1 MPVHPLSID
10 DREEI
15 FRGIALVESCS
26 EIGRR
31 VDRHRSTVAREI
43 ARNGGSDGYSPVQA
57 HQRAATQRCRPKVPR
72 LVKDPA
78 LSAEVE
84 KRMLANDSPM
94 RISIELER
102 GTNGVTAFISHETL
116 YQGIYA
122 LGTAGL
128 SKDVY
133 KTMQRPRRCR
143 KHRNAAPPTSTHP
156 LGVFQLI
163 SQRPAI
169 ADARTEVG
177 HLEGDLIV
185 GAYNRTALG
194 TLFERASRKLWL
206 VQMPGGKN
214 ADSALEALTEALL
227 RIPKW
232 LRRTL
237 TWDQGSELAR
247 HHALAKACEIDIY
260 FADPKAPW
268 QRPTNENGNSL
279 VRRHVGK
286 GTDLSV
292 FTEQQL
298 RTIENKINTIPR
310 RIFNWD
316 TANDIYDALTQ

>member
-1 MPVHPLSID
+1 MPAHPLTIH

-31 VDRHRSTVAREI
+31 VSRHRSTVAREI
-43 ARNGGSDGYSPVQA
+43 SRNGGSDGYSPVQA
-57 HQRAATQRCRPKVPR
+57 HQRAATQRSRPKVPK
-72 LVKDPA
+72 LVSDPVLA
-78 LSAEVE
+78 AEVE
-84 KRMLANDSPM
+84 ARLLAKDSPT
-94 RISIELER
+94 RIAIEVAS
-102 GTNGVTAFISHETL
+102 GVGSISHET
-116 YQGIYA
+116 IYRSIYGR
-122 LGTAGL
+122 GTMGL

-143 KHRNAAPPTSTHP
+143 KHRNQDPPTSTHP
-156 LGVFQLI
+156 LGVFRPI

-194 TLFERASRKLWL
+194 TIVDRASRKLWL
-206 VQMPGGKN
+206 VPMPGGKS
-214 ADSALEALTEALL
+214 ADPALEALTAALL
-227 RIPKW
+227 RIPKR

-247 HHALAKACEIDIY
+247 HLELGEACGIDIY
-260 FADPKAPW
+260 IADAKSPW

-286 GTDLSV
+286 GTDLSA
-292 FTEQQL
+292 FTEQQI

-310 RIFNWD
+310 RIFNWH